1 LSSEDESKKSFA
13 AMAMAMALGPLTTTI
28 SGHPKLASAL
38 FGFEGGASRPHSRNG
53 KLNCRQRGVS
63 TTAQAGRQRDYG
75 GEWISWFLFYGSRRI
90 CAALCVLSFL
100 FITWMLS
107 LEIGSIFSYRV

>member
-1 LSSEDESKKSFA
+1 LSSEDESKESFA
-13 AMAMAMALGPLTTTI
+13 AMAMALGPLTTTI

-38 FGFEGGASRPHSRNG
+38 FGFEGGSSRPHSRDG

-63 TTAQAGRQRDYG
+63 TTAQAARQRDYG
-75 GEWISWFLFYGSRRI
+75 GEWISWFLLYGSRRI
-90 CAALCVLSFL
+90 CAGLCVLSFL
-100 FITWMLS
+100 FNTWMLI